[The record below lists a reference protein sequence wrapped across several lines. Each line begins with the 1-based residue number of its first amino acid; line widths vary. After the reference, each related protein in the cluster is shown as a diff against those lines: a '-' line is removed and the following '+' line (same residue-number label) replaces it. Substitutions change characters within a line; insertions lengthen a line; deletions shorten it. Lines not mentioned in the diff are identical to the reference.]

1 MDKETV
7 IYNINRLIE
16 IYRIRKRISDGL
28 YKTFGVDYFEE
39 GCCDEIFQHATEMVW
54 DMILAARNFPEIAEE
69 EFDVF
74 AEVIYDM
81 ACADKK
87 PYTTFTIKNED
98 GREAIYP
105 INSSEDLY
113 EVFTNGDSFKNYI

>member
-16 IYRIRKRISDGL
+16 IYHIRKQISNGL
-28 YKTFGVDYFEE
+28 YKIFGLELDSE
-39 GCCDEIFQHATEMVW
+39 GPYEEIFNYATEMVW
-54 DMILAARNFPEIAEE
+54 DMILAARGFPEVTEE
-69 EFDVF
+69 EFDIF
-74 AEVIYDM
+74 TEVIYDM
-81 ACADKK
+81 VYEDKK
-87 PYTTFTIKNED
+87 PYTTFTIQNEA
-98 GREAIYP
+98 GRKAIYP